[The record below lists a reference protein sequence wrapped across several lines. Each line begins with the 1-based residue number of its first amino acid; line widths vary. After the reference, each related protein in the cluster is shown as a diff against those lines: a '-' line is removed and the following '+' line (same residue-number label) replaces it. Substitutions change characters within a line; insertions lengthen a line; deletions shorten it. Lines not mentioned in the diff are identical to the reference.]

1 MPTSAAL
8 SRTIVEPCKSHP
20 PNRQHSLG
28 PFVVS
33 IPSIANLSHFT
44 LIETLDAYGFTNR
57 APSPWRGE
65 EPDDWDAY
73 PVEIGDLPDF
83 GRDRAPVDN
92 NDAFG
97 GSLGA
102 WDSLGDRIFGQSRK
116 PERLPPPG
124 AVDALAWYLPFHCY
138 GPDWGIYIK
147 EDEVL
152 NLAAHVKSRL
162 GGGPPKPDETQ
173 QLCRVA
179 LSILYLHEAFHH
191 KIESFATRLEISRL
205 SAVYLRY
212 DEHVFRP
219 LLGTDSV
226 LEEALACFEM
236 HLRLR
241 TEKSFHGNVRAD
253 IKEAAL
259 SFLTDWIPYLPPG
272 YRRGLDRH
280 LPRELGVLMSQ
291 VAEGRVTPSQ
301 SPNDWNIASHMI
313 RGLFNQGLVAHVV
326 VPVGTKP
333 TIPWLDAA
341 RYLSISTRKV
351 ERHITKDFGYVDTG
365 RGKGS
370 HRHYHCIGRD
380 PITLPSNRES
390 LSPGVQR
397 QVASA
402 LGYKNIR
409 ELASKC

>member
-1 MPTSAAL
+1 MSDL
-8 SRTIVEPCKSHP
+8 NI
-20 PNRQHSLG
+20 
-28 PFVVS
+28 
-33 IPSIANLSHFT
+33 
-44 LIETLDAYGFTNR
+44 IETLDSYGFSTR

-65 EPDDWDAY
+65 EPNQWDAY
-73 PVEIGDLPDF
+73 PVEIGDLPNF
-83 GRDRAPVDN
+83 GRDDVRANN
-92 NDAFG
+92 NDALNA
-97 GSLGA
+97 SPDA
-102 WDSLGDRIFGQSRK
+102 WDSLGDRIFEQSRK
-116 PERLPPPG
+116 PEPLPPPG
-124 AVDALAWYLPFHCY
+124 AVDALAWYLPFHYY

-152 NLAAHVKSRL
+152 NLAAYIKLRL
-162 GGGPPKPDETQ
+162 GGGPPKPHETK

-191 KIESFATRLEISRL
+191 KVESFATRLEISRL

-212 DEHVFRP
+212 DEQVFRP
-219 LLGTDSV
+219 LLGTDAV

-236 HLRLR
+236 HSRLR
-241 TEKSFHGNVRAD
+241 KEKSFHGDVRVD

-259 SFLTDWIPYLPPG
+259 SFLSDWIPHLPPG
-272 YRRGLDRH
+272 YRRGLDNH
-280 LPRELGVLMSQ
+280 LPTELGVLMSQ
-291 VAEGRVTPSQ
+291 VSEGRVTPSQ

-313 RGLFNQGLVAHVV
+313 RGLFNQSLVAHVV
-326 VPVGTKP
+326 VPVGAKP

-351 ERHITKDFGYVDTG
+351 ERHITRDFGYVDTG

-370 HRHYHCIGRD
+370 HRHYHCIGRA
-380 PITLPSNRES
+380 PITLPANRKS

-409 ELASKC
+409 ELALNC